1 MSKLPSIKTKETSP
15 KTILK
20 TTTKNFGQQENLN
33 IKKLDEVV
41 VALSGGGA
49 RGAIHL
55 GVLQAFDDHNISV
68 KAISGS
74 SIGSII
80 GALYCAG
87 YSPLKIKSFM
97 NSKAFLKVF
106 SLSIKKQ
113 GLLQMNKLIKLLSSF
128 IPENDFN
135 TLKIPFYSCVSNLE
149 GGYFEILSQGNLYKS
164 IVASASIPII
174 FEPVLIND
182 QYYIDGGLFNNLP
195 VEPLLSLTNIVGVHV
210 NNYKPSDEM
219 NMASSAEKIFTH
231 VIRSNVKPQLEKC
244 DFVIE
249 PYISKHIGVLDFSQ
263 TNFLFDL
270 GYKSGLDL
278 IENNN
283 KPKVQ

>member
-1 MSKLPSIKTKETSP
+1 MSKQHSIKIKETSS

-20 TTTKNFGQQENLN
+20 KATNNIGQQESSN
-33 IKKLDEVV
+33 IKKINEVV

-55 GVLQAFDDHNISV
+55 GVLQAFDDHNIRV

-87 YSPLKIKSFM
+87 HSPLKIKSFM
-97 NSKAFLKVF
+97 NTKEFLKVF
-106 SLSIKKQ
+106 SISIKKQ
-113 GLLQMNKLIKLLSSF
+113 GLLDMKKLIKLLSSY
-128 IPENDFN
+128 IPENDFK

-149 GGYFEILSQGNLYKS
+149 GGYFEILNQGNLYKS
-164 IVASASIPII
+164 IAASASIPII

-195 VEPLLSLTNIVGVHV
+195 VEPLLGLKSIVGVHV

-219 NMASSAEKIFTH
+219 NIASSAEKIFTH

-270 GYKSGLDL
+270 GYKSGLEL

-283 KPKVQ
+283 KLRVR